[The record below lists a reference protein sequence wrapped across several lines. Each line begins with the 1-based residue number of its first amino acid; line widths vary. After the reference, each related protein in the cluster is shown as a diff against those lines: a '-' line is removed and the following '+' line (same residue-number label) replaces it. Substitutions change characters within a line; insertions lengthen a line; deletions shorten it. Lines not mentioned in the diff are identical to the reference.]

1 MTRLQRLVFLV
12 AAALILAP
20 LAGAQNDSEP
30 APLALGDF
38 NLSGSATAGYRFDT
52 VKGYEPK
59 FRELFN
65 LRSGFRLL
73 DLNLYGESREGKN
86 PFADSLSLQTTSLG
100 GDPFPTAQFTISK
113 KKVYDFRANW
123 RQSYYFWN
131 QNDNVVLP
139 IVALAPAALSKNGKS
154 ALTNNHDWNTVRKF
168 GSVDFT
174 LHATNNLRFNFNYYR
189 PSDEGITVTT
199 RSPDFFGDAF
209 LGNSFGGYARANP
222 YQLEAPISDYT
233 NRFTGG
239 FDYTVKDWTFH
250 YSIGY
255 QTFTE
260 NSALNIPDGVSLPV
274 HSINPV
280 TDLSPGNPSA
290 NTVSNFSITQSRRL
304 TTPISEFSFVG
315 KPLSKLEWRGGYMY
329 YRYQGPMSFDQ
340 AYNGT
345 APTSTSAQTPYTVSE
360 SARATLTQPNHVL
373 TQGLT
378 YHLYRWWSFDVGYK
392 YSRFTS
398 DSIGH
403 FQSLFQSS
411 LDGTTPTTATTDV
424 IWRDGLSDLNIS
436 MAFTPMHGLVIR
448 PGIQLMKSDVESLT
462 NGVVNAGLTL
472 RTKTARPEI
481 SFGYEPS
488 KLFSIRGD
496 FHSMTSGASYTAIT
510 PHTQQGTRF
519 VLRFHPI
526 ERLSVE
532 DEVSFVNNKLLATNF
547 ENNLRSNAITVSYS
561 LNDRLSVFGGF
572 SYDSYY
578 AQGDI
583 QYVRGTAPLNDFL
596 RDQEVNRVWSGGIEA
611 KPTKRTGLRLTGNF
625 DRSTGTGAI
634 SGVPPA
640 SSPNTYN
647 EPPAYGPMT
656 WPLVTGTV
664 YGDLPFAGR
673 IAVDLQRTYYS
684 EQIVRVNNFSANLL
698 TIRWTKSF

>member
-1 MTRLQRLVFLV
+1 MSEDSMTRLQRFVLLV
-12 AAALILAP
+12 AAVLIFAP
-20 LAGAQNDSEP
+20 LAGAQDESG
-30 APLALGDF
+30 ATPLALGDF

-52 VKGYEPK
+52 VKGYKPQ
-59 FRELFN
+59 FREMFN
-65 LRSGFRLL
+65 LRGGFRLL
-73 DLNLYGESREGKN
+73 DLDLYGESQEGKN
-86 PFADSLSLQTTSLG
+86 PFADSFSLQTTSLG
-100 GDPFPTAQFTISK
+100 GDPYPTAQFTISK
-113 KKVYDFRANW
+113 KKVYDFRVNW
-123 RQSYYFWN
+123 RQSYYYWN
-131 QNDNVVLP
+131 QNDNVTLP
-139 IVALAPAALSKNGKS
+139 INNIVPGKGFTTG
-154 ALTNNHDWNTVRKF
+154 LTNNHDWNTVRKF

-189 PSDEGITVTT
+189 TSDEGTTFTT
-199 RSPDFFGDAF
+199 RSPDFFDSSTSWGT
-209 LGNSFGGYARANP
+209 YARANA
-222 YQLEAPISDYT
+222 YYLDAPIADYT

-260 NSALNIPDGVSLPV
+260 NSALNIPDGVSLPY
-274 HSINPV
+274 HSINPA
-280 TDLSPGNPSA
+280 TNLTNATPAAPAN

-315 KPLSKLEWRGGYMY
+315 KPLPKLEWRGGYMY
-329 YRYQGPMSFDQ
+329 YRYQGPMTFDQ
-340 AYNGT
+340 AFNGT
-345 APTSTSAQTPYTVSE
+345 APPPTATGTAYTVSE

-378 YHLYRWWSFDVGYK
+378 YHFYPWWSADVSYK
-392 YSRFTS
+392 YSRFLS

-403 FQSLFQSS
+403 FQSLFN
-411 LDGTTPTTATTDV
+411 GTTSATGTTDV
-424 IWRDGLSDLNIS
+424 IWRDGLSDLTLS

-472 RTKTARPEI
+472 RTNTARPEI

-519 VLRFHPI
+519 MLRFHPI
-526 ERLSVE
+526 EKLSVE
-532 DEVSFVNNKLLATNF
+532 DEVSFANNKLIATAF
-547 ENNLRSNAITVSYS
+547 ENTMRSNAITVSYS

-583 QYVRGTAPLNDFL
+583 EYTFRAPATPFTNFL
-596 RDQEVNRVWSGGIEA
+596 RDQEVNRVWSGGFEA
-611 KPTKRTGLRLTGNF
+611 KPTKRTGLRFTGNF

-634 SGVPPA
+634 YGVPPT
-640 SSPNTYN
+640 SNN

-656 WPLVTGTV
+656 WPLVTGTL
-664 YGDLPFAGR
+664 YGDLPYAGR
-673 IAVDLQRTYYS
+673 IAVDLQRTYYN
-684 EQIVRVNNFSANLL
+684 EEIVKANNFGASLL